1 MYSTAYNLWTF
12 TWFVHF
18 ELLFRLKGTEKIH
31 TERFSKF
38 HSNIYSILFEYWV
51 ERSYSC
57 LLTHPLYFRKNE
69 SYATQTGEIVTR
81 KTRMH
86 KWGIPLACVVGIGVS
101 LPAGTVATVNYG
113 ECAAWHVDG
122 AQMSGTN
129 FNMNLSFLIANFLVP
144 ACLFVFPFLALFMQ
158 VLTDRRLRVL
168 QFLGEM

>member
-1 MYSTAYNLWTF
+1 MFKVLRRTK
-12 TWFVHF
+12 
-18 ELLFRLKGTEKIH
+18 LLL
-31 TERFSKF
+31 S
-38 HSNIYSILFEYWV
+38 
-51 ERSYSC
+51 SY
-57 LLTHPLYFRKNE
+57 THPLYFRKNE

-158 VLTDRRLRVL
+158 VLTDRRLSVL

>member
-1 MYSTAYNLWTF
+1 VFKVLRRTK
-12 TWFVHF
+12 
-18 ELLFRLKGTEKIH
+18 LLL
-31 TERFSKF
+31 S
-38 HSNIYSILFEYWV
+38 
-51 ERSYSC
+51 SY
-57 LLTHPLYFRKNE
+57 THPLYFRKNE

-129 FNMNLSFLIANFLVP
+129 FNMNLSFLIANFLV
-144 ACLFVFPFLALFMQ
+144 LMQ
-158 VLTDRRLRVL
+158 VLTDRRLSVL